1 MMAAKTSKTDPS
13 RTSALTRQAAR
24 ALARPAIT
32 NIPLIWRLRL
42 VLHGVR
48 LSPFAYED
56 LTTAMG
62 ASHVAYRVTML
73 DGDLMGAEAAPLDAR
88 VNIRAASFVLRRF
101 GMQVCEMRVDA
112 AGWLLAIDTGMVMP
126 RAVWQQSRAHAGAQ

>member
-1 MMAAKTSKTDPS
+1 MAAKTDNTGPA
-13 RTSALTRQAAR
+13 RNPVLARQAAR
-24 ALARPAIT
+24 ALARPAVT

-56 LTTAMG
+56 LTTSRG
-62 ASHVAYRVTML
+62 ARHVAYRVTMVE
-73 DGDLMGAEAAPLDAR
+73 GDLVGADTAPIDVR

-101 GMQVCEMRVDA
+101 GLQVADIRTDA
-112 AGWLLAIDTGMVMP
+112 AGWLLAIEPEVVTP
-126 RAVWQQSRAHAGAQ
+126 RAVWHPPAAQLGA

>member
-1 MMAAKTSKTDPS
+1 MMAAKTYETAPA
-13 RTSALTRQAAR
+13 RNSALARQAAR

-62 ASHVAYRVTML
+62 AGHVAWRVTMMEGEL
-73 DGDLMGAEAAPLDAR
+73 VGAEAAPLDAR

-101 GMQVCEMRVDA
+101 GLQVCEMRTDA
-112 AGWLLAIDTGMVMP
+112 AGWLLAIDAEVVTP
-126 RAVWQQSRAHAGAQ
+126 RAVWPQTRAHLGAQ